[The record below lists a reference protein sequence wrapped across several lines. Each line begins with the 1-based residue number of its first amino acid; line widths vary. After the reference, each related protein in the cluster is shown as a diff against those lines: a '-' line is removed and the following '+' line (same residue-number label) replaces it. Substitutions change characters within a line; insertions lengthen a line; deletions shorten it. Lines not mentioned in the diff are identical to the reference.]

1 MGLISGAI
9 DAALESIGK
18 SLLDVGEWF
27 LETGYTLWKNAG
39 KLTLDYVK
47 ISPMSQSGAWGVV
60 TGSVY
65 QMSLAIAASLAV
77 LFFVMGWL
85 RESIDIRN
93 NFTLENMFRFFVR
106 YAITASL
113 IVNSLSLVTGICECA
128 TAVTS
133 QISVNMESK
142 DVENVF
148 ETVRDQLEDDD
159 DADGGTW
166 IGMGLA
172 GMLGGFFGGAVI
184 MVCGVSLVLSV
195 LSRLFKLLLCVP
207 FAPAAFAGFAGGH
220 EFAQTGIAWLRTF
233 IGYALEAVV
242 IALAISISYGMFKD
256 ANMFA
261 AGAKSGSI
269 VSLLLLICG
278 YCMPMVTA
286 CACVK
291 GAEMTVRRCLGL
303 G

>member
-27 LETGYTLWKNAG
+27 LESGYTLWKNAG
-39 KLTLDYVK
+39 QLTLDYVK

-65 QMSLAIAASLAV
+65 QTSLAVAASLAV

-128 TAVTS
+128 TAVTAQVS
-133 QISVNMESK
+133 ISMES
-142 DVENVF
+142 EEMESVF
-148 ETVRDQLEDDD
+148 ETVREDLEEDEDT
-159 DADGGTW
+159 DGGKW
-166 IGMGLA
+166 IGIGLA

-184 MVCGVSLVLSV
+184 MVSGISLVLSV
-195 LSRLFKLLLCVP
+195 LSRLFRLLLCVP

-242 IALAISISYGMFKD
+242 IALAISISFGLFSDADMFTT
-256 ANMFA
+256 
-261 AGAKSGSI
+261 GVESGSVI
-269 VSLLLLICG
+269 SLLLLICG

-291 GAEMTVRRCLGL
+291 GAETTVRRCLGL